1 MKSLNTFSG
10 VWRCIQRLHQI
21 HPYEVETIFQR
32 VGIAKSL
39 LTNQNVSIPV
49 EILLNFVIEAQTV
62 FKDELVSINFGRM
75 AQVRPNYGEAFGLV
89 FVYSKN
95 LQQGLKLLQ
104 SFINT
109 ELEGLNFLIIEEK
122 NHIKIQSV
130 VDPKI
135 KNPSI
140 YENLGLS
147 ILASFIRSKRFQIK
161 QINTKTVTQIDD
173 IKEKSVF
180 NCPVFTSCEE
190 TSLLISK
197 KNYLKKNSLSN
208 PNLVNYLSTILEAKA
223 NNMTSKISLTEKV
236 ERLMN
241 NYENHFNLINIQDV
255 SIHLGL
261 STNSLRNQLLKENT
275 TFRKVLNNF
284 KLSKSKNLLNGGLSV
299 KVISYQLGYA
309 DPSSFVRWFI
319 GQTDLTPSA
328 YKLLFKVKVLADLH
342 YRQKQ

>member
-1 MKSLNTFSG
+1 MNTFSG

-39 LTNQNVSIPV
+39 LTNQNVSLPV
-49 EILLNFVIEAQTV
+49 EILLNFVIDAQTV

-161 QINTKTVTQIDD
+161 EINTKTVTQIDD

>member
-1 MKSLNTFSG
+1 MNTFSG

-49 EILLNFVIEAQTV
+49 EILLNFVIDAQTV

-208 PNLVNYLSTILEAKA
+208 PNLVNYLSTILETKT

>member
-1 MKSLNTFSG
+1 MNTFSG

-49 EILLNFVIEAQTV
+49 EILLNFVIDAQTV

-109 ELEGLNFLIIEEK
+109 ELEGLNFLIIKEK

-284 KLSKSKNLLNGGLSV
+284 KLSKSKNLLNEGLSV

>member
-1 MKSLNTFSG
+1 MNTFSG

-49 EILLNFVIEAQTV
+49 EILLNFVIDAQTV

-104 SFINT
+104 SYINT

-130 VDPKI
+130 VNPKI
-135 KNPSI
+135 KHPSI

-223 NNMTSKISLTEKV
+223 HDMTSKISLTEKV

-255 SIHLGL
+255 STHLGL

>member
-1 MKSLNTFSG
+1 MNTFSG

-49 EILLNFVIEAQTV
+49 EILLNFVIDAQTV

-275 TFRKVLNNF
+275 TFRKVFNNF

>member
-1 MKSLNTFSG
+1 MNTFSG

-49 EILLNFVIEAQTV
+49 EILLNFVIDAQTV

-241 NYENHFNLINIQDV
+241 NYENHFNLINIQAV

>member
-1 MKSLNTFSG
+1 MNTFSG

-49 EILLNFVIEAQTV
+49 EILLNFVIDAQTV

-130 VDPKI
+130 VNPKI
-135 KNPSI
+135 KHPSI

-223 NNMTSKISLTEKV
+223 HDMTSKISLTEKV

-255 SIHLGL
+255 STHLGL

-275 TFRKVLNNF
+275 SFRKVLNNF
-284 KLSKSKNLLNGGLSV
+284 KLSKSKNLLNGGFSV

>member
-1 MKSLNTFSG
+1 MNTFSG

-32 VGIAKSL
+32 VGIEKRL

-49 EILLNFVIEAQTV
+49 EILLNFVIDAQTV

-309 DPSSFVRWFI
+309 DPSSFIRWFI

>member
-1 MKSLNTFSG
+1 MYTFSG

-49 EILLNFVIEAQTV
+49 EILLNFVIDAQTV

-223 NNMTSKISLTEKV
+223 HDMTSKISLTEKV

-255 SIHLGL
+255 STHLGL

-284 KLSKSKNLLNGGLSV
+284 KLSKSKNLLNGGFSV

>member
-1 MKSLNTFSG
+1 MNTFSG

-49 EILLNFVIEAQTV
+49 EILLNFVIDAQTV

-255 SIHLGL
+255 SIHLVL
-261 STNSLRNQLLKENT
+261 STNSLRNQLQKENT

>member
-1 MKSLNTFSG
+1 MNTFSG

-21 HPYEVETIFQR
+21 HPYEVETIFKR

-49 EILLNFVIEAQTV
+49 EILLNFVIDAQTV

-104 SFINT
+104 SYINT

>member
-1 MKSLNTFSG
+1 MNTFSG

-49 EILLNFVIEAQTV
+49 EILLNFVIDAQTV

-104 SFINT
+104 SYINT

-223 NNMTSKISLTEKV
+223 NNMTSKISLTEKI

-241 NYENHFNLINIQDV
+241 NYENHFNLINIQDI

>member
-1 MKSLNTFSG
+1 MNTFSG

-39 LTNQNVSIPV
+39 LTNQNVSLPV
-49 EILLNFVIEAQTV
+49 EILLNFVIDAQTV

-261 STNSLRNQLLKENT
+261 SKNSLRNQLLKENT

>member
-1 MKSLNTFSG
+1 MNTFSG

-39 LTNQNVSIPV
+39 LSNQDVSIPV
-49 EILLNFVIEAQTV
+49 EILLNFVIDAQTV

-104 SFINT
+104 SYINT

-208 PNLVNYLSTILEAKA
+208 PNLVNYLSTILEAKV
-223 NNMTSKISLTEKV
+223 NNMTSQISLTEKV

-261 STNSLRNQLLKENT
+261 STNSLRNQLQKENT

>member
-1 MKSLNTFSG
+1 MNTFSG

-49 EILLNFVIEAQTV
+49 EILLNFVIDAQTV

-161 QINTKTVTQIDD
+161 QINTKTVTKIDD
-173 IKEKSVF
+173 IKEKSIF

-223 NNMTSKISLTEKV
+223 HDMTSKISLTEKV

-255 SIHLGL
+255 STHLGL

-275 TFRKVLNNF
+275 SFRKVLNNF
-284 KLSKSKNLLNGGLSV
+284 KLSKSKNLLNGGFSV

>member
-1 MKSLNTFSG
+1 MNTFSG

-49 EILLNFVIEAQTV
+49 EILLNFVIDAQTV

-104 SFINT
+104 SYINT
-109 ELEGLNFLIIEEK
+109 ELEGLNFLITEEK

-135 KNPSI
+135 KHPSI

-180 NCPVFTSCEE
+180 KCPVYTSCEE

-208 PNLVNYLSTILEAKA
+208 PNLVNYLSTILEAKT

-255 SIHLGL
+255 STHLGL

>member
-1 MKSLNTFSG
+1 MNTFSG

-49 EILLNFVIEAQTV
+49 EILLNFVIDAQTV

-255 SIHLGL
+255 STHLGL

-284 KLSKSKNLLNGGLSV
+284 KLSKSKNLLNEGLSV

>member
-1 MKSLNTFSG
+1 MNTFSG
-10 VWRCIQRLHQI
+10 VWRCIQRLQQI
-21 HPYEVETIFQR
+21 HPYEVETIFKR

-49 EILLNFVIEAQTV
+49 EILLNFVIDAQTI

-104 SFINT
+104 SYINT

-261 STNSLRNQLLKENT
+261 SKNSLRNQLLKENT

>member
-1 MKSLNTFSG
+1 MNTFSG

-49 EILLNFVIEAQTV
+49 EILLNFVIDAQTV

-104 SFINT
+104 SYINT

-135 KNPSI
+135 KHPSI

-180 NCPVFTSCEE
+180 NCPVYTSCEE

-223 NNMTSKISLTEKV
+223 HNMTSKISLTEKV

>member
-1 MKSLNTFSG
+1 MNTFSG

-49 EILLNFVIEAQTV
+49 EILLNFVIDAQTV

-208 PNLVNYLSTILEAKA
+208 PNLVNYLSTILEAKT

-241 NYENHFNLINIQDV
+241 NYENHFNLINIQAV

>member
-1 MKSLNTFSG
+1 
-10 VWRCIQRLHQI
+10 
-21 HPYEVETIFQR
+21 VETIFQR

-49 EILLNFVIEAQTV
+49 EILLNFVIDAQTV

-255 SIHLGL
+255 STHLGL

>member
-1 MKSLNTFSG
+1 
-10 VWRCIQRLHQI
+10 
-21 HPYEVETIFQR
+21 VETIFQR

-49 EILLNFVIEAQTV
+49 EILLNFVIDAQTV
-62 FKDELVSINFGRM
+62 FKDELVSINFGRI

>member
-1 MKSLNTFSG
+1 MNTFSG

-21 HPYEVETIFQR
+21 HPYEVETIFKR

-104 SFINT
+104 SYINT

-135 KNPSI
+135 KHPSI

-208 PNLVNYLSTILEAKA
+208 PNLVNYLSTILEAKV
-223 NNMTSKISLTEKV
+223 NNMTSQISLTEKV

>member
-1 MKSLNTFSG
+1 MNTFSG

-21 HPYEVETIFQR
+21 HPYEVETIFKR
-32 VGIAKSL
+32 VGIEKSL

-49 EILLNFVIEAQTV
+49 EILLNFVIDAQTI

-135 KNPSI
+135 KHPSI

-161 QINTKTVTQIDD
+161 QINTKTVTQIDE
-173 IKEKSVF
+173 IKKKSVF
-180 NCPVFTSCEE
+180 NCPVYTSCEE

-208 PNLVNYLSTILEAKA
+208 SNLVNYLSTILEAKA
-223 NNMTSKISLTEKV
+223 HDMTSKISLTEKV

-241 NYENHFNLINIQDV
+241 NC
-255 SIHLGL
+255 
-261 STNSLRNQLLKENT
+261 LLYT
-275 TFRKVLNNF
+275 
-284 KLSKSKNLLNGGLSV
+284 SDA
-299 KVISYQLGYA
+299 A
-309 DPSSFVRWFI
+309 DE
-319 GQTDLTPSA
+319 
-328 YKLLFKVKVLADLH
+328 
-342 YRQKQ
+342 

>member
-1 MKSLNTFSG
+1 MNTFSG

-49 EILLNFVIEAQTV
+49 EILLNFVIDAQTV

-104 SFINT
+104 SYINT

-135 KNPSI
+135 KHPSI

-180 NCPVFTSCEE
+180 NCPVYTSCEE

-223 NNMTSKISLTEKV
+223 HDMTSKISLTEKV

>member
-1 MKSLNTFSG
+1 MNTFSG

-49 EILLNFVIEAQTV
+49 EILLNFVIDAQTV

-261 STNSLRNQLLKENT
+261 STNSLRNQLQKENT

>member
-1 MKSLNTFSG
+1 MNTFSG

-49 EILLNFVIEAQTV
+49 EILLNFVIDAQTV

-180 NCPVFTSCEE
+180 NCPVYTSCEE

-223 NNMTSKISLTEKV
+223 HDMTSKISLTEKV

-255 SIHLGL
+255 STHLGL

-275 TFRKVLNNF
+275 SFRKVLNNF

>member
-1 MKSLNTFSG
+1 MNTFSG

-49 EILLNFVIEAQTV
+49 EILLNFVIDAQTV

-104 SFINT
+104 SYINT

-208 PNLVNYLSTILEAKA
+208 PNLVNYLSTILEAKT

>member
-1 MKSLNTFSG
+1 MNTFSG

-49 EILLNFVIEAQTV
+49 EILLNFVIDAQTV

-309 DPSSFVRWFI
+309 DPSSFVRWFV

>member
-1 MKSLNTFSG
+1 
-10 VWRCIQRLHQI
+10 
-21 HPYEVETIFQR
+21 
-32 VGIAKSL
+32 
-39 LTNQNVSIPV
+39 
-49 EILLNFVIEAQTV
+49 
-62 FKDELVSINFGRM
+62 M

>member
-1 MKSLNTFSG
+1 MNTFSG

-39 LTNQNVSIPV
+39 LSNQDVSIPV
-49 EILLNFVIEAQTV
+49 EILLNFVIDAQTV

-241 NYENHFNLINIQDV
+241 NYENHFNLINIQAV

>member
-1 MKSLNTFSG
+1 MNTFSG

-32 VGIAKSL
+32 VGIEKRL

-49 EILLNFVIEAQTV
+49 EILLNFVIDAQTV

-261 STNSLRNQLLKENT
+261 SKNSLRNQLLKENT

>member
-1 MKSLNTFSG
+1 MNTFSG

-49 EILLNFVIEAQTV
+49 EILLNFVIDAQTV

-261 STNSLRNQLLKENT
+261 SKNSLRNQLLKENT

-342 YRQKQ
+342 YRQKR

>member
-1 MKSLNTFSG
+1 
-10 VWRCIQRLHQI
+10 
-21 HPYEVETIFQR
+21 VETIFQR

-49 EILLNFVIEAQTV
+49 EILLNFVIDAQTV

-241 NYENHFNLINIQDV
+241 NYENHFNLINILDV

>member
-1 MKSLNTFSG
+1 MNTFSG

-49 EILLNFVIEAQTV
+49 EILLNFVIDAQTV

-284 KLSKSKNLLNGGLSV
+284 KLSKSKNLLNGGLYV

>member
-1 MKSLNTFSG
+1 MNTFSG

-49 EILLNFVIEAQTV
+49 EILLNFVIDAQTV

-104 SFINT
+104 TFINT

>member
-1 MKSLNTFSG
+1 MNTFSG

-49 EILLNFVIEAQTV
+49 EILLNFVIDAQTV

-104 SFINT
+104 SYINT

-180 NCPVFTSCEE
+180 NCPVYTSCEE

-261 STNSLRNQLLKENT
+261 STNSLRNQLQKENT

-284 KLSKSKNLLNGGLSV
+284 KLSKSKNLLNGGFSV

>member
-1 MKSLNTFSG
+1 MNTFSG

-49 EILLNFVIEAQTV
+49 EILLNFVIDAQTV

-173 IKEKSVF
+173 IKEKTVF
-180 NCPVFTSCEE
+180 NCPVYTSCEE

-208 PNLVNYLSTILEAKA
+208 PNLVNYLSTILEAKT

-241 NYENHFNLINIQDV
+241 NYENHFNLINIQAV